1 MTPAYATPKFQACRV
16 MAQHGGRTTSMSR
29 PKPRIANCLA
39 AASATLADQPVEARR
54 AMERLLRL
62 NPSLGVVE
70 TRLARL
76 RHLVTG
82 DQPNILP
89 HGDV

>member
-1 MTPAYATPKFQACRV
+1 

-39 AASATLADQPVEARR
+39 AASATLADQPVEAR
-54 AMERLLRL
+54 MERLQRL

-70 TRLARL
+70 TLATR
-76 RHLVTG
+76 R
-82 DQPNILP
+82 IR
-89 HGDV
+89 